1 MKRNRLLPLLALLL
15 ALVMALTACNQ
26 PSPGPEEPD
35 DPDPQTET
43 DDTTPPAQN
52 EGLLE
57 FRHEMNPADAIA
69 GIIFMG
75 YHEGEPL
82 DRAFW
87 DNEDLQSYWLTYPF
101 LLEIPLERYAAN
113 DGNQVFCIVPADPEA
128 KVTVTAWDAANE
140 TPGDVLYESQTGEP
154 IYVRGNFSD
163 ILPNLSVTIEDTQG
177 RVLENYHPAISMKDG
192 TVTRGKPTDPMVMDF
207 TQYGEDVER
216 PATYSFNVYIPNET
230 NDGLDTQR
238 YTVETMDAETI
249 LGLLI
254 EQGVL
259 PDTVALNSATVEDGN
274 LALDLNA
281 AFNEYLDT
289 LDDAQLTIACVVN
302 TFLLDVDT
310 VSLSV
315 DGVSWLDPTGFITYS
330 PAAG

>member
-1 MKRNRLLPLLALLL
+1 MKRNRLFPLLALML

-26 PSPGPEEPD
+26 PTPGPD
-35 DPDPQTET
+35 DPD
-43 DDTTPPAQN
+43 DDPTPPAQN

-87 DNEDLQSYWLTYPF
+87 DAEDLQTYWLTYPF
-101 LLEIPLERYAAN
+101 LLEIPAERYAAN
-113 DGNQVFCIVPADPEA
+113 DGGQVFAMVPADPEA
-128 KVTVTAWDAANE
+128 KVTVTAWDAESESA
-140 TPGDVLYESQTGEP
+140 GDVLYESQTGEP
-154 IYVRGNFSD
+154 FYVRGNVSD
-163 ILPNLSVTIEDTQG
+163 IMPNLAVTIEDSQG

-192 TVTRGKPTDPMVMDF
+192 TVTHSKPTDPMVMDF
-207 TQYGEDVER
+207 TKYGGDVER
-216 PATYSFNVYIPNET
+216 PVTYSFDLCIPNET
-230 NDGLDTQR
+230 NDDLATQR
-238 YTVETMDAETI
+238 YTLETLDAETI

-254 EQGVL
+254 EEGVL
-259 PDTVALNSATVEDGN
+259 PDTVALNSATAEDGN
-274 LALDLNA
+274 LAVDLNA
-281 AFNEYLDT
+281 AFQEYLDAQT
-289 LDDAQLTIACVVN
+289 SPQLTLACLVN
-302 TFLLDVDT
+302 SLLVLEDVDT

-315 DGVSWLDPTGFITYS
+315 DGVSWMDPTGTMTYT